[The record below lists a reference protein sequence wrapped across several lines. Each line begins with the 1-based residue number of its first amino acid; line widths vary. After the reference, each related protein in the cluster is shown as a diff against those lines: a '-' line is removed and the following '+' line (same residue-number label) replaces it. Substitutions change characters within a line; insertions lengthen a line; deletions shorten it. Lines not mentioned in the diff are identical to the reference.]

1 MTPHMTPDTISPLD
15 YFASLVQDDDGILLF
30 EAALVIAQ
38 GTAPH
43 FDLAATQAQMDILA
57 SRLMRRLPPDVS
69 TVQKLRML
77 NHFFYRELGFGAN
90 LNDFYDPDNSY
101 LHRVLDT
108 RRGIPISL
116 AVLYMELA
124 QQIGLRVA
132 GIAFPGHFLMKLS
145 VRSGDIVI
153 DPLDGSSLSRET
165 LEQRLAMAQPEHLAD
180 VPLSAYLQTATPR
193 EILVRMLRNLKII
206 FAQNESWQHMLEVQ
220 QRLLVL
226 MPHDVAERRDR
237 GLTYAKLS
245 CPVAAIEDLEAYL
258 THKPHAVDAS
268 TLRARLPELREAAR
282 RLN

>member
-1 MTPHMTPDTISPLD
+1 MTPDTITPLD
-15 YFASLVQDDDGILLF
+15 YFSSLVQDDDAILLF

-57 SRLMRRLPPDVS
+57 SRLIRRLPPDVS

-116 AVLYMELA
+116 AILYMELA
-124 QQIGLRVA
+124 QQIGLRVS

-165 LEQRLAMAQPEHLAD
+165 LEQRLAMAQPD
-180 VPLSAYLQTATPR
+180 SIGDIPLSAYLQTASPR

-237 GLTYAKLS
+237 GLTYAKLA

-258 THKPHAVDAS
+258 THKPHAVDAP